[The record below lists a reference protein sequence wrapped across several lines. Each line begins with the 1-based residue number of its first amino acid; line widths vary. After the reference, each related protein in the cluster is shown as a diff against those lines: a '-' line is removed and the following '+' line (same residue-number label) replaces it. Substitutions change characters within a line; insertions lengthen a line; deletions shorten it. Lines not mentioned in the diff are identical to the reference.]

1 MVSLMIFSENA
12 GFQTLV
18 TFVNRQCSLKDLY
31 LFEITHVFI
40 SSLIYYHIFTES
52 LP

>member
-1 MVSLMIFSENA
+1 MVFLMIFSENA

-18 TFVNRQCSLKDLY
+18 NFVTRKCFLKEFY
-31 LFEITHVFI
+31 LFEITHAFI
-40 SSLIYYHIFTES
+40 FSLIYYQIFTES

>member
-1 MVSLMIFSENA
+1 MIFSENA

-18 TFVNRQCSLKDLY
+18 NFVTRKCSLKDLY
-31 LFEITHVFI
+31 LFEITDAFI
-40 SSLIYYHIFTES
+40 SSLIYYQIFTEC